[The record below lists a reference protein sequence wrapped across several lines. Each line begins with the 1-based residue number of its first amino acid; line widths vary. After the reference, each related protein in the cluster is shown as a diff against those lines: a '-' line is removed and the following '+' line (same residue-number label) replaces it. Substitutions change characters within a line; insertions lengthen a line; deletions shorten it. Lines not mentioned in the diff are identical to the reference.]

1 MSYKTPEEQNYDM
14 GSIVN
19 CYGSW
24 RQPNWDDMSTSDL
37 DNGMTYTI
45 NHDAPYC
52 SEFGSIAFKPMFG
65 GLIRIG

>member
-1 MSYKTPEEQNYDM
+1 MDHKDIADGYA
-14 GSIVN
+14 
-19 CYGSW
+19 
-24 RQPNWDDMSTSDL
+24 
-37 DNGMTYTI
+37 MTYTI